1 MEQIMGNIK
10 IKVSKVVALTMLK
23 VLRKRVSQLSRGN
36 NVERID
42 CEIVIRELEDQ
53 LGIAREPEI
62 QLEFDN

>member
-1 MEQIMGNIK
+1 MGNIK

-53 LGIAREPEI
+53 LGIARELEI

>member
-1 MEQIMGNIK
+1 MDNVK

>member
-1 MEQIMGNIK
+1 MGNVK
-10 IKVSKVVALTMLK
+10 IKVSKVVAETVLK
-23 VLRKRVSQLSRGN
+23 VLCKRVSQLSRGN

-53 LGIAREPEI
+53 LGIARAPEI

>member
-1 MEQIMGNIK
+1 MGNVK
-10 IKVSKVVALTMLK
+10 IKVSKVVAETVLK

-53 LGIAREPEI
+53 LGIARAPEI

>member
-53 LGIAREPEI
+53 LGIARELEI

>member
-1 MEQIMGNIK
+1 MGNVK

-42 CEIVIRELEDQ
+42 CEIVIRELEDK
-53 LGIAREPEI
+53 LGIVRESEI

>member
-1 MEQIMGNIK
+1 LIK
-10 IKVSKVVALTMLK
+10 IKVSKVVAETMLK

-42 CEIVIRELEDQ
+42 CEIVIRELEKQ

>member
-42 CEIVIRELEDQ
+42 CEIVIQELEDQ

>member
-1 MEQIMGNIK
+1 MGNIK

-42 CEIVIRELEDQ
+42 CEIVIQELEDQ
-53 LGIAREPEI
+53 LGIVRESEL

>member
-1 MEQIMGNIK
+1 MGNIK

-42 CEIVIRELEDQ
+42 CEIVIQELEYQ
-53 LGIAREPEI
+53 LGIVRESEI

>member
-1 MEQIMGNIK
+1 MGNVK

-53 LGIAREPEI
+53 LGIARAPEI

>member
-42 CEIVIRELEDQ
+42 CEIVIQELEYQ
-53 LGIAREPEI
+53 LGIVRESEI

>member
-1 MEQIMGNIK
+1 MGNIK

-53 LGIAREPEI
+53 LGIARAPEI

>member
-1 MEQIMGNIK
+1 MGNIK
-10 IKVSKVVALTMLK
+10 IKVSKVVAETMLK

-53 LGIAREPEI
+53 LGIARELEI

>member
-42 CEIVIRELEDQ
+42 CEIVIQELEDQ
-53 LGIAREPEI
+53 LGIVRESEI

>member
-1 MEQIMGNIK
+1 MIK
-10 IKVSKVVALTMLK
+10 IKVSKVVAETMLK

-42 CEIVIRELEDQ
+42 CEIVIRELEKQ

>member
-1 MEQIMGNIK
+1 MIK
-10 IKVSKVVALTMLK
+10 IKVSKVVAETMLK

-42 CEIVIRELEDQ
+42 CEIVIRELEKQ

-62 QLEFDN
+62 QLEFNN

>member
-1 MEQIMGNIK
+1 MGNIK

-42 CEIVIRELEDQ
+42 CEIVIQELEDQ
-53 LGIAREPEI
+53 LGIVRESEI

>member
-1 MEQIMGNIK
+1 MGNVK

-53 LGIAREPEI
+53 LGIVRESEI

>member
-1 MEQIMGNIK
+1 MGNVK

-42 CEIVIRELEDQ
+42 CEIVIQELEDQ
-53 LGIAREPEI
+53 LGIVRESEI

>member
-1 MEQIMGNIK
+1 MGNIK
-10 IKVSKVVALTMLK
+10 IKVSKVVAETVLK
-23 VLRKRVSQLSRGN
+23 VLRKRVSQLSRGH

-53 LGIAREPEI
+53 LGIVRESEL

>member
-1 MEQIMGNIK
+1 MGIIK

>member
-1 MEQIMGNIK
+1 MGNIK

>member
-1 MEQIMGNIK
+1 MGNVK